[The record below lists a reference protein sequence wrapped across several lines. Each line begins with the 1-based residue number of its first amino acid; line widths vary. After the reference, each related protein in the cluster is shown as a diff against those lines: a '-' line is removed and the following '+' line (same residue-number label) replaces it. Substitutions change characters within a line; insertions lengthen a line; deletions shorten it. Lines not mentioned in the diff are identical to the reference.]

1 MKLRLDEY
9 YKCLK
14 NDNWDNIED
23 YMPKFLINKL
33 HKINKID
40 DKEGSRAITFLE
52 NTYSYLKVVEKD
64 LIDVIA
70 GYPQY
75 RVIISLN
82 NKYYSFIY
90 IDDWSVPF
98 GTSFNAEQELV
109 EVIPTKITITK
120 YINKK
125 ST

>member
-70 GYPQY
+70 GCPQY